1 MMRSIYTRTGCSCGM
16 PGLAKLIE
24 LEQFARA
31 AEAQGLTKGRVKP
44 HITPVG
50 QYVATRAPGVV
61 RKLQHVLGTMRAQ
74 VRATVLRHYHPPTIG
89 KADGDAE
96 RRRQIQALL
105 DKLNSDDMG
114 VDLTGA
120 LTGPM
125 LAAFQRAAA
134 VGLTQVGFEQDR
146 AIVHQLDTA
155 AREYAAR
162 RSAELVKDLADTTLE
177 GLRAV
182 ITRGVEEGMSTDQ
195 LADEIDT
202 LGVFG
207 EARAETIARTELA
220 GAHVQGNVEGWRA
233 TGEVEKK
240 ESILGDLH
248 NIDDQCDDCADA
260 GAVGLEDEFVPGYDF
275 PPYHPNCICDVKP
288 VLRAEE

>member
-1 MMRSIYTRTGCSCGM
+1 M
-16 PGLAKLIE
+16 PGLAKLVE
-24 LEQFARA
+24 LEQFERQ
-31 AEAQGLTKGRVKP
+31 AEAQGLTKGRRKP
-44 HITPVG
+44 AITTVAR
-50 QYVATRAPGVV
+50 YVATRAPAVA
-61 RKLQHVLGTMRAQ
+61 RKLRNLMVAKRAHA
-74 VRATVLRHYHPPTIG
+74 RATILRHYHPPAVE
-89 KADGDAE
+89 KADDAAA
-96 RRRQIQALL
+96 RRRQVQQLL

-146 AIVHQLDTA
+146 AIVRQLDTA

-195 LADEIDT
+195 LADEIDS